1 MEDVVVSK
9 HLSRRKAR
17 AQENKLQAL
26 LDQRNGTRLGS
37 QERINIMNRLT
48 NIGVPARAN
57 GVKVERRLWG
67 FQWQVVATEKRGH

>member
-1 MEDVVVSK
+1 MEDVVISR

-17 AQENKLQAL
+17 EQENKLQML
-26 LDQRNGTRLGS
+26 LDNRDSLKLGS
-37 QERINIMNRLT
+37 RDRIEISDRLIK
-48 NIGVPARAN
+48 IGVPALAH